1 MNDAIYYPSM
11 QCKDRSLLASALFL
25 WDSLSFIVPH
35 EGMMGYSGHRDIDEA
50 LEIVGRELVPSMP
63 AQREAAKEIRQLINT
78 SRDSG
83 INLQLTTLD
92 PDKNYAIYPGKF
104 QISLWDELVAESATT
119 FDIDNNLFNVRSTL
133 GLYMMSTLAAACGA
147 GRKRLVTDET
157 TGYESLY
164 RSIADATQDGVRQEA
179 ATPLI
184 TVALNGFN
192 FDTIPFDRLIEL
204 RRDES
209 DLQRSMRTTYLD
221 AVDKCVDEIS
231 THATR
236 PDIVD
241 EIVKQFT
248 NDMERDLRELK
259 RFLKREAGPLLL
271 SKEFGV
277 AVLGTVWATA
287 EPIAGTLLSSGALG
301 RGLLKYQDNR
311 RNLLKS
317 HASAWLYETRH
328 GIKLY

>member
-35 EGMMGYSGHRDIDEA
+35 EGMMGHSGHQDIDEA
-50 LEIVGRELVPSMP
+50 LEIIGRELVPSSH
-63 AQREAAKEIRQLINT
+63 AKEEAANEIRQLFDDT
-78 SRDSG
+78 SEKG
-83 INLQLTTLD
+83 IDLQLTTLD
-92 PDKNYAIYPGKF
+92 PNKTYPIYPGKF
-104 QISLWDELVAESATT
+104 QIQLWNDLSKQRATIFNAEHNQY
-119 FDIDNNLFNVRSTL
+119 DVLDTL

-147 GRKRLVTDET
+147 GRKRLVTDEIA
-157 TGYESLY
+157 GYESLY
-164 RSIADATQDGVRQEA
+164 RSIADSTHDDLSPEA
-179 ATPLI
+179 AAPLL

-192 FDTIPFDRLIEL
+192 FDAIPFDRLIEL

-209 DLQRSMRTTYLD
+209 DLQRSMRTAYLD
-221 AVDKCVDEIS
+221 SVDRCVEEIS

-259 RFLKREAGPLLL
+259 RYLKREAGSMLL

-277 AVLGTVWATA
+277 AVLGTAWSSV
-287 EPIAGTLLSSGALG
+287 EPITGAVLSTGALT
-301 RGLLKYQDNR
+301 RGLVKYQDKR
-311 RNLLKS
+311 RDLLKT
-317 HASAWLYETRH
+317 HASAWLYETRQ

>member
-11 QCKDRSLLASALFL
+11 QCKDRGLLASALFL

-35 EGMMGYSGHRDIDEA
+35 EGMMGRSVHRDIDEA
-50 LEIVGRELVPSMP
+50 LEIVGRELVPSTH
-63 AQREAAKEIRQLINT
+63 AKEEAAKEIRQLIDN
-78 SRDSG
+78 SG
-83 INLQLTTLD
+83 DNSINLQLTTLD
-92 PDKNYAIYPGKF
+92 PNKTYPIYPGKF
-104 QISLWDELVAESATT
+104 QIQLWNDLTRKRATIFNAEDNQ
-119 FDIDNNLFNVRSTL
+119 FDVLDTL

-147 GRKRLVTDET
+147 GRKRLVTDEIA
-157 TGYESLY
+157 GYESLY
-164 RSIADATQDGVRQEA
+164 RSIADATQDDESQNA
-179 ATPLI
+179 ATPLL

-192 FDTIPFDRLIEL
+192 FDSIPFDRLIEL

-209 DLQRSMRTTYLD
+209 DLQRSMRTTYLE

-241 EIVKQFT
+241 DIVKQFT

-259 RFLKREAGPLLL
+259 RFLKREAGSLIL

-277 AVLGTVWATA
+277 AVLGTAWSSA
-287 EPIAGTLLSSGALG
+287 EPITGSILSAGALT
-301 RGLLKYQDNR
+301 RGLTKYQDKR
-311 RNLLKS
+311 RSLLKS